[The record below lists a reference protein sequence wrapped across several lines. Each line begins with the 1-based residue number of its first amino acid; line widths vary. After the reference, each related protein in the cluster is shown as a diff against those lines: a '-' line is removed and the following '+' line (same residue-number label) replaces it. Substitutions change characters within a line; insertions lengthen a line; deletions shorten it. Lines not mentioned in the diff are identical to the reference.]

1 MSLPEPADNARRPSP
16 LAPGLDPCSAGAPL
30 APPPSGSVLPSPSRS
45 PATHAALLIVQ
56 IAFAVGA
63 VEGKLAMR
71 PMSSGGEGID
81 PFALAM
87 ARMAGAAVFFQI
99 LMRATGKLR
108 PLPRREHWRIA
119 GLSVLG
125 IVLNQTLFLV
135 GLKITTAFAAV
146 LLGVTIP
153 VFTAALAV
161 AFRIERAS
169 ARLALGLA
177 LAILGV
183 VWLTGLHSLDWGAL
197 AIAANCLS
205 YALYLVLS
213 KNVIVRVGALSLVTW
228 VFTWGALM
236 FAPLGAWPLMSG
248 AASWSPRAWQ
258 LVAVIVA
265 MPTIVAYSANAW
277 ALGRSTPTLVS
288 VYIYLQPLVAAA
300 LQWVQLGEPIASRA
314 LVATGFIVAG
324 VTLVATRPAA
334 LAPRRT

>member
-1 MSLPEPADNARRPSP
+1 MSLPEPADNARGPSP
-16 LAPGLDPCSAGAPL
+16 LGPDLEPRRGTAVAAVT
-30 APPPSGSVLPSPSRS
+30 AVTAARS
-45 PATHAALLIVQ
+45 PTSGTTHLALLIVQ

-71 PMSSGGEGID
+71 PTSSGGEGLD

-87 ARMAGAAVFFQI
+87 ARMFGATVFFQV

-108 PLPRREHWRIA
+108 PLPRRDHLRIA
-119 GLSVLG
+119 GLSMLG

-161 AFRIERAS
+161 AFRVERPS
-169 ARLALGLA
+169 LRLALGLA

-183 VWLTGLHSLDWGAL
+183 LWLTGRGSLDWGAL

-213 KNVIVRVGALSLVTW
+213 KDVIVRVGALPLVTW
-228 VFTWGALM
+228 IFTWGAIM
-236 FAPLGAWPLMSG
+236 FAPLGAWPLVSG
-248 AASWSPRAWQ
+248 AATWGPRAWE
-258 LVAVIVA
+258 LVAVIVV

-288 VYIYLQPLVAAA
+288 VYIYLQPLIAAA
-300 LQWVQLGEPIASRA
+300 LQWVQLGEPVSSRA
-314 LVATGFIVAG
+314 LVASGFIVAG
-324 VTLVATRPAA
+324 VSVVATR
-334 LAPRRT
+334 RVRGD